1 MNCKCVSKKRYK
13 SNPRQ
18 IRKLFNYTY
27 LQVSAIHVCKH
38 DDFVS
43 AIHVCKHDGFV
54 SAIHVCKHDGFVSAI
69 HVCKQDSFVSS
80 NGCDTSAHTTIILR
94 PFVSKQ
100 I

>member
-54 SAIHVCKHDGFVSAI
+54 SAIHVCK
-69 HVCKQDSFVSS
+69 QDSFVSS